1 MGGWLAA
8 DPVAVGVVVGALA
21 LILFAAAWHKL
32 SEPEVFG
39 GALQAY
45 DLMPVAAVMP
55 VARVLP
61 WLEAATGV
69 AMLIPSTRDPA
80 LLVFVGLVLLYA
92 GAMAINLW
100 RGRQQIDCGCGGEV
114 HPLSWALVLRN
125 LVLAVAALLVAGPT
139 IERDFEWLDGVS
151 LVVGVLALYALYLL
165 FDELLRQFS
174 RIAQL
179 RAAERQELEA
189 K

>member
-1 MGGWLAA
+1 MGGWAAA
-8 DPVAVGVVVGALA
+8 DPVAVGAVVGALA

-45 DLMPVAAVMP
+45 DLLPAAAVMP
-55 VARVLP
+55 LARVLP
-61 WLEAATGV
+61 WIEVATGV
-69 AMLIPSTRDPA
+69 ALLVPVTRNPA
-80 LLVFVGLVLLYA
+80 LLVFTALILVYA

-100 RGRQQIDCGCGGEV
+100 RGRRQIDCGCGGEV
-114 HPLSWALVLRN
+114 HPLSWGLVLRN
-125 LVLAVAALLVAGPT
+125 GVLAAAALLVAGPT
-139 IERDFEWLDGVS
+139 VQREFEWLDGVS
-151 LVVGVLALYALYLL
+151 LVIGVLAFYALYLL
-165 FDELLRQFS
+165 FDEVLRQFS

-179 RAAERQELEA
+179 RAAENQELEA